1 MKKDSDFK
9 FRKLECFSSFNKYQ
23 SNIRAHSIREI
34 EEEKENT
41 INFAL
46 DFIPA
51 ENLWIVMLLEIL
63 LNFYAIIIWVEVIK

>member
-1 MKKDSDFK
+1 LKKDSDFK

-51 ENLWIVMLLEIL
+51 ENL
-63 LNFYAIIIWVEVIK
+63 